1 MALYGEIYLS
11 ASVLL
16 GTLAS
21 GSNSRIG
28 FPRLIIDHSNVLR
41 LGHSQEACFWRRA
54 SAEYSYMK
62 IDGVERQ
69 RDSGQFLAW
78 SIRRAPGEG
87 PLARALTGDDRS
99 RQTSLYSFRT
109 PSANRRKESWKW
121 REEGEKQP
129 FVPFPSGFFGI
140 RAGRRN
146 PILYSAACM
155 TRRARQCRVSG
166 SKRRSKVL
174 NVLLAHNAR

>member
-41 LGHSQEACFWRRA
+41 LGHSQEHVFGV
-54 SAEYSYMK
+54 ELPQNISYMK

-69 RDSGQFLAW
+69 RDRAGNFSPGQSGG
-78 SIRRAPGEG
+78 APAKDLS
-87 PLARALTGDDRS
+87 LAR
-99 RQTSLYSFRT
+99 
-109 PSANRRKESWKW
+109 
-121 REEGEKQP
+121 
-129 FVPFPSGFFGI
+129 
-140 RAGRRN
+140 
-146 PILYSAACM
+146 
-155 TRRARQCRVSG
+155 
-166 SKRRSKVL
+166 
-174 NVLLAHNAR
+174 